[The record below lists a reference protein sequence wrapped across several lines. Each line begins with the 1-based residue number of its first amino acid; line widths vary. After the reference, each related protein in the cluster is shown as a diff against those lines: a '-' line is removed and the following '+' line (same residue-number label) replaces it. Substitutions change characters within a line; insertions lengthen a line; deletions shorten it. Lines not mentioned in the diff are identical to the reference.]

1 MPLKNLFVL
10 TRQFRDIDDELVG
23 DGVRIIRVSDVLRA
37 KILEQNNKQIAEW
50 DLLYGGYDHAL
61 VNVYD
66 PREKSDHEAEQEI
79 VRASIILKIIQPYSS
94 GLHLVVTAEGSPENP
109 VYDARS
115 RVGIGTNTYVCAND
129 VNVFL
134 SRDHVRSARVM
145 WPNIQVV
152 CQQFQNHRRIL
163 RALRFFEIACSNYDG
178 GIRHILFHSGLETLV
193 CTHRDYLTQQVR
205 QRVSAICGNKV
216 TRDDIRD
223 ITDMRG
229 GLAHSGAIVE
239 KAQGREEELI
249 QKLERILRACLYHVL
264 ADRES
269 VEVFSN
275 DDKLRSTFPVT
286 VKKAERKETNET
298 IVI

>member
-10 TRQFRDIDDELVG
+10 TRQFRDIDNELVG
-23 DGVRIIRVSDVLRA
+23 DGVRIIRIPDELRQI
-37 KILEQNNKQIAEW
+37 ILKQNNKQLAEW
-50 DLLYGGYDHAL
+50 DLTHGGYNHAF
-61 VNVYD
+61 VNVYNPMD
-66 PREKSDHEAEQEI
+66 KSDDEAEQEI
-79 VRASIILKIIQPYSS
+79 IRAAIILKIIQPFPF
-94 GLHLVVTAEGSPENP
+94 GLHLVINAEGPKDQP
-109 VYDARS
+109 IYDARS
-115 RVGIGTNTYVCAND
+115 RVGIGTRTYVCASD
-129 VNVFL
+129 VDVYL
-134 SRDHVRSARVM
+134 SRDDVRKARVM

-193 CTHRDYLTQQVR
+193 CTHRDYLNQQVR
-205 QRVSAICGNKV
+205 QRVSAICGEKV
-216 TRDDIRD
+216 TREDIRD

-239 KAQGREEELI
+239 KAKGREEELI

-269 VEVFSN
+269 VEIFSD
-275 DDKLRSTFPVT
+275 DDKLRSAFPVT
-286 VKKAERKETNET
+286 VKRAERIETDQT